1 MPAGSSP
8 LARGTEGGNQH
19 IGVGARFIPAGAGN
33 REWTAPANL
42 SATVHPRWRGEQD
55 SSAAS
60 AFFMAGSSPLAR
72 GTAEQ
77 SGSALPSF
85 RFIPAGAGNSQ
96 GPAHRRPGPAVHPRW
111 RGEQL
116 AHISSANSKRGSS
129 PLARGTGHQPQ
140 HGRRHRRFIPAGAGN
155 RPPTAT
161 APMAT
166 TVHPRWRGEQD
177 ILHANNASTLGSS
190 PLARGTAHPPNRP

>member
-1 MPAGSSP
+1 MPK
-8 LARGTEGGNQH
+8 
-19 IGVGARFIPAGAGN
+19 
-33 REWTAPANL
+33 
-42 SATVHPRWRGEQD
+42 TVHPRWRGEQCRAFQEMVGD
-55 SSAAS
+55 CGSSPLARGTDHLQPPPDKPD
-60 AFFMAGSSPLAR
+60 GSSPLAR